1 MKKCFINGTGCVSS
15 QKTINTAFLEEIIIN
30 ENDNIFD
37 VAQPDYKEFI
47 APAAARRM
55 AKGVKNGIVASASA
69 IKEAGAENL
78 DAIITGTGMG
88 CSVDSEKFLKALI
101 DNKEEFLTPTSF
113 IQSTHNTVGGQI
125 AIGLQCK
132 AYNFTYVNGAVSFES
147 SLIDAKMQIEA
158 DEATTILVGGVE
170 ESSENTLK
178 FLQLSGVIKNKD
190 QSPYSILDSDTN
202 GTVFSEGAVFFV
214 LENEKKETTYA
225 ELKDVSV
232 YNILEKEELEA
243 KLKLFL
249 NQNSLSSTDIDAV
262 VLGYNGDAGFDDYYA
277 TLAKGVFA
285 AIPQVYYKHLSG
297 EFNTASAFGLW
308 VASHIIKMQQIPQ
321 VLKVNTVE
329 VKDYKYILLYN
340 QYRGY
345 DHSFTLISKC

>member
-37 VAQPDYKEFI
+37 VSQPDYKEFI

-158 DEATTILVGGVE
+158 DEATRILVGGVE

-190 QSPYSILDSDTN
+190 QSPYSLLDSDTN

-285 AIPQVYYKHLSG
+285 TIPQVYYKHLSG

-308 VASHIIKMQQIPQ
+308 VASHIIKMQQIPH

-329 VKDYKYILLYN
+329 VKDYKNILLYN